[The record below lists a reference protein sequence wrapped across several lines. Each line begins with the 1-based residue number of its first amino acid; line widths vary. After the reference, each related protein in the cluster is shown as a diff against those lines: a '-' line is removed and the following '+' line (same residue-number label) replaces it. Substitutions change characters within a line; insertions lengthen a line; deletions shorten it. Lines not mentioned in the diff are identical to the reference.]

1 MPNPNNYPTPQSVGV
16 ELTRI
21 SGTLDLI
28 KKDIADAQI
37 LCNTNSSAAIAKFKN
52 NDTKLLNYYNQLAG
66 LSSALTSQKNKGL
79 DTKSVQNQYDNLFTT
94 IQSLQ
99 STNAQLQQICSLKT
113 PTGPPAQTKKT
124 TTTTGGSRT
133 TTTETPSTGTIK
145 EETTTPVLPNAQ
157 PAFTSSDT
165 NQQGLEGPVRTA
177 VEQFTDQN
185 AFNTAI
191 DSDWRV
197 RITLAPNSP
206 NILYNV
212 PSDQAGIL
220 QPLQATNG
228 VIFPYTPQINI
239 VYKANYEE
247 TSLVHSNY
255 KLLQYSGSSV
265 EGISIVADFT
275 AQDTQQADYLLAVI
289 HFFRS
294 ATKMFYGQDENPKP
308 GTPPPL
314 VYIYGLGQFQFNAHP
329 MVITTFNYSL
339 PNNVHYLRSSNT
351 TTAPGVSK
359 YDSNHTPNADEEVE
373 RLTRLDQAR
382 KEGRGTYGR
391 IAPGGGWAQ
400 PMWQLDPSTTYPAT
414 YVPTAMQIQIQ
425 AFPVISRNKM
435 SNQYSTRD
443 YASGK
448 LLLGRDQGLNGGF
461 W

>member
-1 MPNPNNYPTPQSVGV
+1 MANPNNYPTPQSVGA

-21 SGTLDLI
+21 SNTLDSI

-37 LCNTNSSAAIAKFKN
+37 LCNTNSAAAQAKFKN

-66 LSSALTSQKNKGL
+66 LSSALTSLRNKGL
-79 DTKSVQNQYDNLFTT
+79 DTTSVKNQYDNLFTT
-94 IQSLQ
+94 VQSLQ
-99 STNAQLQQICSLKT
+99 TTNASLQQICKQKT
-113 PTGPPAQTKKT
+113 PVTPAATQTSSS
-124 TTTTGGSRT
+124 TTGGSRT
-133 TTTETPSTGTIK
+133 QTTQTPSTGTTR
-145 EETTTPVLPNAQ
+145 EDTVTPVLPNAE
-157 PAFTSSDT
+157 PAFT

-177 VEQFTDQN
+177 VQQFTDQN

-191 DSDWRV
+191 DADWRV

-308 GTPPPL
+308 GTPPPI

-359 YDSNHTPNADEEVE
+359 YDSNHTPNADEEQD
-373 RLTRLDQAR
+373 RLDRIYQGIVA
-382 KEGRGTYGR
+382 GRGNNGR
-391 IAPGGGWAQ
+391 IAPGGGYAS

-414 YVPTAMQIQIQ
+414 YVPTAMQIQLQ

-435 SNQYSTRD
+435 SNEYSTRD
-443 YASGK
+443 YASGQ
-448 LLLGRDQGLNGGF
+448 LLLGREINGGF